1 MDSLIIENPV
11 RLTDTSFKITINGQ
25 DFEYEISEEK
35 DIDAVID
42 KLNNWIDR
50 GEESFGG
57 LYDYI
62 KRTFKLVG
70 EYEEPIEEAPEDVI
84 GNGPELVDIPSDSV
98 DVDEPVAN
106 QLDINVN
113 VEDKEVT
120 ISINEWSAIFTILDD
135 DDTAFTDMLEEYI
148 NDEMTLKDRTDLI
161 VELARKLQ
169 ADDPVDFYNLFN
181 LILDTGVDI
190 INSFDEV
197 EEEPVQPETPA
208 IEEPTEDLNT
218 PVEEPVEEPDF
229 EESEKIEGNQINE
242 NFYEENTG
250 EEIVAGE
257 PAEEVEEEPEE
268 ITLDDLV
275 NNEGFISDLVKLDL
289 SLFELTNK
297 DNEKI
302 YFIGGINNRGNKFSL
317 SYTTEPPIELIDQ
330 FNELKNKEVCLNNI
344 EDLNMV
350 VDYINKLLDIV
361 YNKELTDMEDSDE

>member
-42 KLNNWIDR
+42 KLNSWIDR

-70 EYEEPIEEAPEDVI
+70 EYEEPIEEAPEDEI
-84 GNGPELVDIPSDSV
+84 DNGPELVGTPSDSV

-113 VEDKEVT
+113 VEEKEVT

-135 DDTAFTDMLEEYI
+135 DDIAFTDMLEEYI

-190 INSFDEV
+190 VNSFDEV
-197 EEEPVQPETPA
+197 EEESLQSETP
-208 IEEPTEDLNT
+208 T
-218 PVEEPVEEPDF
+218 VEEPVGDLDTSVEEPNF
-229 EESEKIEGNQINE
+229 EESEEIEGNQINE
-242 NFYEENTG
+242 DFYEENTG
-250 EEIVAGE
+250 EEMVAGE
-257 PAEEVEEEPEE
+257 PAEEIEEEPEE
-268 ITLDDLV
+268 ITLNDLI
-275 NNEGFISDLVKLDL
+275 NNEGFINDLIKLDL

-317 SYTTEPPIELIDQ
+317 SYTTEPPIELTDQ
-330 FNELKNKEVCLNNI
+330 FNELKNKDVCLNNI
-344 EDLNMV
+344 EDLNTV
-350 VDYINKLLDIV
+350 VDYINKLLDVV

>member
-42 KLNNWIDR
+42 KLNNWIAR

-70 EYEEPIEEAPEDVI
+70 EYEESVEDMPEDI
-84 GNGPELVDIPSDSV
+84 ANDEPELVDIPSDLV
-98 DVDEPVAN
+98 DADEPVAN

-113 VEDKEVT
+113 IDEKEVT

-135 DDTAFTDMLEEYI
+135 DDTAFTDMLVEYV
-148 NDEMTLKDRTDLI
+148 NDEMSLKDRTELM

-181 LILDTGVDI
+181 LIMDTGVEI
-190 INSFDEV
+190 VNSFEEAEENDEEEDKESLTV
-197 EEEPVQPETPA
+197 EEPELEEPESEELSFGESEEADGNIIKEDFTEEPVNE
-208 IEEPTEDLNT
+208 II
-218 PVEEPVEEPDF
+218 PDD
-229 EESEKIEGNQINE
+229 EKILLDEL
-242 NFYEENTG
+242 
-250 EEIVAGE
+250 IV
-257 PAEEVEEEPEE
+257 
-268 ITLDDLV
+268 
-275 NNEGFISDLVKLDL
+275 NEGFIEDLIKLDL

-302 YFIGGINNRGNKFSL
+302 YFVGGINNKGNKFSL
-317 SYTTEPPIELIDQ
+317 SYTTEPPIELIDS
-330 FNELKNKEVCLNNI
+330 FDKMKELEVCLNNI
-344 EDLNMV
+344 EDLNKV

-361 YNKELTDMEDSDE
+361 YNKELADMEDNNE